1 MAIPTVERYQQLF
14 ESYRKGL
21 PFSGSPEGLYAPV
34 NYILELGGKRLRPAM
49 AMLGYGLYRS
59 DVERALPLA
68 YAVEIFHNFTLV
80 HDDIMDAASLRRGK
94 PTVHTL
100 FGENTAILS
109 GDVMLIFAYEY
120 LLQAEHLH
128 LPAILAT
135 FNQVA
140 REVCEG
146 QQMDMEFEQRPRVS
160 IPEYLRMIELKTAA
174 LLAGSLSIGAIAA
187 EAPAEDIQRLDRF
200 GRQSGTAFQL
210 QDDILDTFGEGAKVG
225 KKIGGDIAQNKK
237 TFLWLK
243 ALELASP
250 AQRERLHA
258 LELARPADQQEK
270 IEEVTA
276 LYQQLGVLEHALA
289 EKQRLLELAFADLEA
304 LHCPEA
310 HKEPLR
316 ILADVLT
323 NREH

>member
-1 MAIPTVERYQQLF
+1 M
-14 ESYRKGL
+14 
-21 PFSGSPEGLYAPV
+21 
-34 NYILELGGKRLRPAM
+34 
-49 AMLGYGLYRS
+49 
-59 DVERALPLA
+59 
-68 YAVEIFHNFTLV
+68 
-80 HDDIMDAASLRRGK
+80 
-94 PTVHTL
+94 
-100 FGENTAILS
+100 
-109 GDVMLIFAYEY
+109 
-120 LLQAEHLH
+120 
-128 LPAILAT
+128 AT

-146 QQMDMEFEQRPRVS
+146 QQMDMEFEQRPKVS

-187 EAPAEDIQRLDRF
+187 DAPAEDIQRLDHF
-200 GRQSGTAFQL
+200 GRQSGIAFQL

-250 AQRERLHA
+250 AQRERLQA
-258 LELARPADQQEK
+258 LALARPADQQEK

-276 LYQQLGVLEHALA
+276 LYHQLGVLEHALA
-289 EKQRLLELAFADLEA
+289 EKQRFLEMAFANLEA
-304 LHCPEA
+304 LQCAEA
-310 HKEPLR
+310 LKEPLH
-316 ILADVLT
+316 ILADMLS